1 MLWLSFGVMLLAAAL
16 IIAWPMFR
24 EEQKLTLRSA
34 VSIVVVL
41 AISAGLYSQ
50 IGSPDAQAVQS
61 EMSSIEEMVDSLA
74 ARLQQDPNDVRG
86 WKMLGRSYSVLQR
99 YGDAAAAYERAVALE
114 NSSDGQTLVDLGEAV
129 LMGNGGAI
137 NPRAEQLFENA
148 VTISPGN
155 PKALFYSGYAAGE
168 RGDRTLAAD
177 RWETLLSVAP
187 SPDIEGLLRQ
197 KIGEWR
203 GISED
208 AVQVQTQAAPAPS
221 GLTVLV
227 SLDPAAQ
234 QAVQADN
241 IVFIIARDPAAPAP
255 PIAAVR
261 RVVGDLP
268 MQVELTDANAM
279 IPGRSLTSF
288 ENIEI
293 VARVSLS
300 GQPVARSGDWFG
312 SRQIRTSETTS
323 ASIVIDQLVQ

>member
-1 MLWLSFGVMLLAAAL
+1 MLWVTFGIMLLAAAL
-16 IIAWPMFR
+16 IIAWPLFR
-24 EEQKLTLRSA
+24 HEQKLTLRSA

-41 AISAGLYSQ
+41 AIAAGLYSQ
-50 IGSPDAQAVQS
+50 IGSPGAQAVQS

-74 ARLQQDPNDVRG
+74 ARLQQEPNDVRG

-99 YGDAAAAYERAVALE
+99 YGESATAYERAVALE
-114 NSSDGQTLVDLGEAV
+114 NGSDGQTLADLGEAV
-129 LMGNGGAI
+129 LMDNGGAI
-137 NPRAEQLFENA
+137 DPRAEQLFENA
-148 VTISPGN
+148 VAVSPGN

-203 GISED
+203 GIGSD
-208 AVQVQTQAAPAPS
+208 QVQVTSQPAPAGD

-234 QAVQADN
+234 QAVRADN
-241 IVFIIARDPAAPAP
+241 TVFIIARDPAAPAP

-279 IPGRSLTSF
+279 VPGRSLTSF
-288 ENIEI
+288 ANIEI
-293 VARVSLS
+293 VARVSMN
-300 GQPVARSGDWFG
+300 GQPVAQPGDWFG
-312 SRQIRTSETTS
+312 SQQIRTSETRS
-323 ASIVIDQLVQ
+323 ASIVIDQQVP